1 MNKETEEKK
10 GESVILREKDICL
23 TLICKVEDLMNYL
36 DYLLDFHELEMAQT
50 DMDFNAVKDDLE
62 EILNEL
68 NLRDSKYLRDNK
80 DPE

>member
-10 GESVILREKDICL
+10 GEAVILREKDICL
-23 TLICKVEDLMNYL
+23 TLICKVEELLTYL
-36 DYLLDFHELEMAQT
+36 DYLLDFHEMEMSQT
-50 DMDFNAVKDDLE
+50 DLDYREVKDDLV

-68 NLRDSKYLRDNK
+68 DLKDSKYLRDNN